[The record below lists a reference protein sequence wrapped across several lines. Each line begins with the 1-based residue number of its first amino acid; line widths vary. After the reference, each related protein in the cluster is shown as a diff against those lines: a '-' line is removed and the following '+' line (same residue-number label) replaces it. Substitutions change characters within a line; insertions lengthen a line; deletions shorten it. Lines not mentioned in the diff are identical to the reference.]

1 MRHAELDR
9 DFGRG
14 SAPAPASRLAIS
26 PRSARSYHRHMGSI
40 TVRQACVKDA
50 KAMARVHVQS
60 WQETYRGLMADE
72 ILDRPGFVERRERFW
87 AAALGDERYSANRV
101 AVAERGGEPVGIAM
115 AGPAEDPD
123 AHWPVQLFVLYVL
136 AADHGRGAGHGLLA
150 AVIGNDQAAL
160 WVADPNPRAQAFYR
174 KHGFRPDGA
183 RKHDRDRDLD
193 EIRMVRHAADPP
205 SRTRARIS
213 NDW

>member
-1 MRHAELDR
+1 
-9 DFGRG
+9 
-14 SAPAPASRLAIS
+14 
-26 PRSARSYHRHMGSI
+26 MGSI
-40 TVRQACVKDA
+40 TVRLARVEDA
-50 KAMARVHVQS
+50 KAMARIHVQS

-72 ILDRPGFVERRERFW
+72 VLDRPGFVEWRERFW

-115 AGPAEDPD
+115 AGPPEDAD

-136 AADHGRGAGHGLLA
+136 AADHGTGAGRGLLA
-150 AVIGNDQAAL
+150 AVLGNDHAAL

-183 RKHDRDRDLD
+183 RKHARDLD
-193 EIRMVRHAADPP
+193 LEEIRMVRHVAEPP
-205 SRTRARIS
+205 SGLDLGHPETVGVCDTARRPETMRRPGTS
-213 NDW
+213 